1 MSHPHLHPKTL
12 TPCAKSSL
20 AGAKIMRFVAA
31 SILAVLPACW
41 GTAAMAQVNQ
51 VTLHPATVIE
61 GNSGNT
67 ILSFRVTQTGTPV
80 VVGNGLRA
88 RVTTSRF
95 APSGVLPAEGGTSCS
110 VAGTDYISIA
120 GDRTIIAAGDTE
132 GSVDITVCGDT
143 LAEESKTLR
152 VAIAAVR
159 CDVCEAVGTIQND
172 DGNLRLWIENTI
184 VTEPASGSK
193 SAVLLVNLSQPSG
206 HDISIDFS
214 TRAGT
219 ASLARN
225 LIYSPADSCT
235 GFDPILLRFS
245 TRDFVP
251 RTDRVTIFAGLTRAT
266 IFVPIC
272 ADAFDEANETLFVDL
287 ANPPPGVSFIAPN
300 FMRSGQVTIRDN
312 VNDVGSFQLT
322 PDRSRIQVDEH
333 QAYSVTWTMPEGQVW
348 RDLRTIDMRI
358 GDNDTTA
365 LWVRWDEPSNRFSL
379 CSQDKRPA
387 GKSDRDKRT
396 EPRCSMA
403 VEPGW
408 PGVLETPYARLH
420 LAETS
425 VEGSGATGR
434 EVTLT
439 MGISF
444 KPAAVGDQKIELAAS
459 NDLGK
464 ADPFTRVSS
473 VRVLHR
479 GGRH

>member
-1 MSHPHLHPKTL
+1 M
-12 TPCAKSSL
+12 
-20 AGAKIMRFVAA
+20 
-31 SILAVLPACW
+31 
-41 GTAAMAQVNQ
+41 
-51 VTLHPATVIE
+51 
-61 GNSGNT
+61 
-67 ILSFRVTQTGTPV
+67 
-80 VVGNGLRA
+80 
-88 RVTTSRF
+88 
-95 APSGVLPAEGGTSCS
+95 
-110 VAGTDYISIA
+110 
-120 GDRTIIAAGDTE
+120 
-132 GSVDITVCGDT
+132 
-143 LAEESKTLR
+143 
-152 VAIAAVR
+152 AIAAVR